1 MVVILNKLKKNPVQT
16 GRIKNLLQKLCQ
28 YYQKTGAEVVLTLV
42 GPKTIHSLNKKYR
55 HRDKPTDVLS
65 FGLNEMAADGRF
77 YLGDIIICP
86 QVAKKQAQKQGHTLQ
101 QEVEILTIHG
111 FLHLLG
117 FEHFEGLEEEEAKVR
132 PLFLKNYLASEKKGH

>member
-16 GRIKNLLQKLCQ
+16 GKLKNLLQKLCRH
-28 YYQKTGAEVVLTLV
+28 YRKTGAEVVLTLV
-42 GPKTIHSLNKKYR
+42 GPGTIHRLNKKYR

-65 FGLNEMAADGRF
+65 FPLNQKGPDGRF

-86 QVAKKQAQKQGHTLQ
+86 AVAEKQARKQGHSLQ

-117 FEHFEGLEEEEAKVR
+117 FEHFEGMEEEEARVR
-132 PLFLKNYLASEKKGH
+132 PLFIKNYRPSEKKGR

>member
-16 GRIKNLLQKLCQ
+16 GRIKSLLQKLCR
-28 YYQKTGAEVVLTLV
+28 YYRKTGAEVVLTLV
-42 GPKTIHSLNKKYR
+42 GPKTIHNLNKKFR
-55 HRDKPTDVLS
+55 HRNKPTDVLS
-65 FGLNEMAADGRF
+65 FPLNQKGPDGRF

-86 QVAKKQAQKQGHTLQ
+86 QVAGKQAKKQGHSLQ

-117 FEHFEGLEEEEAKVR
+117 FEHFEGMEEEEARIR
-132 PLFLKNYLASEKKGH
+132 PLFIKNYRIPEKKGC

>member
-1 MVVILNKLKKNPVQT
+1 MVVIINKLKKNPVQS
-16 GRIKNLLQKLCQ
+16 GRIKNLLQQLCR
-28 YYQKTGAEVVLTLV
+28 YYGKSGAEVVLTLV
-42 GPKTIHSLNKKYR
+42 GPRTIHRLNKKYR

-65 FGLNEMAADGRF
+65 FPLNEKGPDGRF

-86 QVAKKQAQKQGHTLQ
+86 EVAGRQARKQGHSLQ

-117 FEHFEGLEEEEAKVR
+117 FEHFEGMEEEEAKVR
-132 PLFLKNYLASEKKGH
+132 PVFIKNYQLPEKKGR